1 MHSPTHYT
9 VISEFELFR
18 TLQDDGAMIKPNENP
33 SVPRPGTNLSESD
46 VIDVDIAMKNTF
58 IPQVPVA

>member
-1 MHSPTHYT
+1 M
-9 VISEFELFR
+9 ISEFELFR